1 LIQGRIFAHYGV
13 SGIMCQLFPEKSA
26 ITYGDE
32 MKFASRIEKVPPY
45 LFVGISRKIA
55 EKRAQGIDVIS
66 FGIGDPDIPTPEN
79 VVEKLRET
87 ALDSPNHRYPET
99 DGLPEFRQAVAD
111 WYQRRFGISVH
122 PDKETLPL
130 IGAKEG
136 IGHAALC
143 FIEPG
148 DIALVPDPGYPVYS
162 VGTWFAGGECHW
174 MPLLEENGW
183 MPDLDAIPDDVADKA
198 RVIWLNYPNNP
209 TGAIADAGYFAKV
222 VDFAK
227 AHDIAVMH
235 DASYSEV
242 AFDGYRPISFLE
254 TPGAI
259 DVGVE
264 FHSLS
269 KSYNMTGWRLG
280 MAVGNEDIISALM
293 VIKSNLDSGVPNA
306 IQYMG
311 MEAMEM
317 SQDAI
322 DERNAIYEHRRDRV
336 VQTLRDI
343 GLDAIPPKASLYVWT
358 RIPEG
363 FTSAEFTALLLDEA
377 DIVVTPGNGY
387 GEYGEGYIRLSLTI
401 NDEDMEKGLAR
412 LSEWQIPSKD

>member
-1 LIQGRIFAHYGV
+1 
-13 SGIMCQLFPEKSA
+13 
-26 ITYGDE
+26 
-32 MKFASRIEKVPPY
+32 MKFASRIDRVPPY

-183 MPDLDAIPDDVADKA
+183 MPDLDAIPEDVANKA
-198 RVIWLNYPNNP
+198 KVIWLNYPNNP

-222 VDFAK
+222 VEFAK

-254 TPGAI
+254 TAGAI

-363 FTSAEFTALLLDEA
+363 FTSAELTALLLDET

>member
-1 LIQGRIFAHYGV
+1 
-13 SGIMCQLFPEKSA
+13 
-26 ITYGDE
+26 

-183 MPDLDAIPDDVADKA
+183 MPDLDAIPGDVADKA
-198 RVIWLNYPNNP
+198 TVMWLNYPNNP
-209 TGAIADAGYFAKV
+209 TGAIADADYFAKV
-222 VDFAK
+222 VEFAK

-311 MEAMEM
+311 MEAMEL

>member
-1 LIQGRIFAHYGV
+1 
-13 SGIMCQLFPEKSA
+13 
-26 ITYGDE
+26 

-198 RVIWLNYPNNP
+198 KVIWLNYPNNP
-209 TGAIADAGYFAKV
+209 TGAIADADYFAKV
-222 VDFAK
+222 VEFAK

-311 MEAMEM
+311 MEAMEL

-336 VQTLRDI
+336 VQTLREI

>member
-1 LIQGRIFAHYGV
+1 
-13 SGIMCQLFPEKSA
+13 
-26 ITYGDE
+26 

-66 FGIGDPDIPTPEN
+66 FGIGDPDIPTPDN
-79 VVEKLRET
+79 VIEKLRQT
-87 ALDSPNHRYPET
+87 ALDGPNHRYPET

-198 RVIWLNYPNNP
+198 TVMWLNYPNNP
-209 TGAIADAGYFAKV
+209 TGAIADADYFAKV
-222 VDFAK
+222 VEFAK

-311 MEAMEM
+311 MEAMEL

>member
-1 LIQGRIFAHYGV
+1 
-13 SGIMCQLFPEKSA
+13 
-26 ITYGDE
+26 

-198 RVIWLNYPNNP
+198 TVMWLNYPNNP

-222 VDFAK
+222 VEFAK
-227 AHDIAVMH
+227 MHDIAVMH

-259 DVGVE
+259 EVGVE

-280 MAVGNEDIISALM
+280 MVVGNEDIISALM

-336 VQTLRDI
+336 VQTLREI
-343 GLDAIPPKASLYVWT
+343 GLDSIPPKASLYVWT

-412 LSEWQIPSKD
+412 LSEWKIPSKD

>member
-1 LIQGRIFAHYGV
+1 
-13 SGIMCQLFPEKSA
+13 
-26 ITYGDE
+26 
-32 MKFASRIEKVPPY
+32 MKFASRIDKVPPY
-45 LFVGISRKIA
+45 LFVEISRKIA
-55 EKRAQGIDVIS
+55 AKREQGIDVIS
-66 FGIGDPDIPTPEN
+66 FGIGDPDIPTPDN
-79 VVEKLRET
+79 VIEKLRET
-87 ALDSPNHRYPET
+87 ALDGPNHRYPET

-122 PDKETLPL
+122 PDRETLPL

-198 RVIWLNYPNNP
+198 KVIWLNYPTNP
-209 TGAIADAGYFAKV
+209 TGAIAEAGYFTKV
-222 VDFAK
+222 VQFAK

-242 AFDGYRPISFLE
+242 AFDGYRPASFLE

-311 MEAMEM
+311 MEAMEL

-322 DERNAIYEHRRDRV
+322 DERNAIYERRRDRV
-336 VQTLRDI
+336 VRTLQDI

-363 FTSAEFTALLLDEA
+363 FTSAEFTALLLDEV

-387 GEYGEGYIRLSLTI
+387 GQYGEGYIRLSLTI
-401 NDEDMEKGLAR
+401 DDEDMEKGLAK
-412 LSEWQIPSKD
+412 LSEWRIPERG

>member
-1 LIQGRIFAHYGV
+1 
-13 SGIMCQLFPEKSA
+13 
-26 ITYGDE
+26 
-32 MKFASRIEKVPPY
+32 MKFASRIERVPPY

-198 RVIWLNYPNNP
+198 TVMWLNYPNNP
-209 TGAIADAGYFAKV
+209 TGAIADADYFAKV
-222 VDFAK
+222 VEFAK

-311 MEAMEM
+311 MEAMEL

>member
-1 LIQGRIFAHYGV
+1 
-13 SGIMCQLFPEKSA
+13 
-26 ITYGDE
+26 

-66 FGIGDPDIPTPEN
+66 FGIGDPDIPTPDN
-79 VVEKLRET
+79 VVAKLRET

-198 RVIWLNYPNNP
+198 KVIWLNYPNNP
-209 TGAIADAGYFAKV
+209 TGAIADADYFAKV
-222 VDFAK
+222 VEFAN

-280 MAVGNEDIISALM
+280 MVVGNEDIISALM

-311 MEAMEM
+311 MEAMEL
-317 SQDAI
+317 SQNAI

-401 NDEDMEKGLAR
+401 NDEDMEKGLSR
-412 LSEWQIPSKD
+412 LSEWQIPSRG

>member
-1 LIQGRIFAHYGV
+1 
-13 SGIMCQLFPEKSA
+13 
-26 ITYGDE
+26 

-45 LFVGISRKIA
+45 LFVEISRKIA
-55 EKRAQGIDVIS
+55 AKREQGIDVIS
-66 FGIGDPDIPTPEN
+66 FGIGDPDIPTPDN
-79 VVEKLRET
+79 VIEKLRET
-87 ALDSPNHRYPET
+87 ALDGPNHRYPET

-209 TGAIADAGYFAKV
+209 TGAIAEAGYFEKV
-222 VDFAK
+222 VEFAK
-227 AHDIAVMH
+227 EHNIAVMH

-242 AFDGYRPISFLE
+242 AFDGYRPVSFLE

-311 MEAMEM
+311 MEAMEL
-317 SQDAI
+317 SQEAI
-322 DERNAIYEHRRDRV
+322 DERNAIYERRRDRV
-336 VQTLRDI
+336 VQTLQEI

-401 NDEDMEKGLAR
+401 NDEDMEKGLAK
-412 LSEWQIPSKD
+412 LSEWRIPSKG

>member
-1 LIQGRIFAHYGV
+1 
-13 SGIMCQLFPEKSA
+13 MN
-26 ITYGDE
+26 
-32 MKFASRIEKVPPY
+32 FASRIDKVPPY
-45 LFVGISRKIA
+45 LFVEISRKIA
-55 EKRAQGIDVIS
+55 AKRAQGIDVIS
-66 FGIGDPDIPTPEN
+66 FGIGDPDIPTPDN
-79 VVEKLRET
+79 VIQKLRET
-87 ALDSPNHRYPET
+87 ALDGPNHRYPET

-111 WYQRRFGISVH
+111 WYQSRFGISVH

-143 FIEPG
+143 FIDPG

-198 RVIWLNYPNNP
+198 KVIWLNYPNNP
-209 TGAIADAGYFAKV
+209 TGAIADADYFGKV
-222 VDFAK
+222 VEFAK

-242 AFDGYRPISFLE
+242 AFDGYHPISFLE
-254 TPGAI
+254 TPGAM

-280 MAVGNEDIISALM
+280 MAVGNEEIISALM

-311 MEAMEM
+311 MEAMQL
-317 SQDAI
+317 SQKAI
-322 DERNAIYEHRRDRV
+322 DERNAIYERRRDRV

-387 GEYGEGYIRLSLTI
+387 GQYGEGYIRLSLTI
-401 NDEDMEKGLAR
+401 DDADMEKGLEKLA
-412 LSEWQIPSKD
+412 EWQIPSKG

>member
-1 LIQGRIFAHYGV
+1 
-13 SGIMCQLFPEKSA
+13 
-26 ITYGDE
+26 
-32 MKFASRIEKVPPY
+32 MKFASRMDRVPPY
-45 LFVGISRKIA
+45 LFVEISRKIA
-55 EKRAQGIDVIS
+55 EKKAQGIDVIS
-66 FGIGDPDIPTPEN
+66 FGIGDPDIPTPAS
-79 VVEKLRET
+79 VVDRLRDT
-87 ALDSPNHRYPET
+87 ALDTPNHRYPET

-111 WYQRRFGISVH
+111 WYQCRFGISVR
-122 PDKETLPL
+122 PDEETLPL

-183 MPDLDAIPDDVADKA
+183 LPDLDAIPEDAARKA
-198 RVIWLNYPNNP
+198 KVIWLNYPNNP
-209 TGAIADAGYFAKV
+209 TGAIADGDYFAKV
-222 VDFAK
+222 VEFAK
-227 AHDIAVMH
+227 AYDIAVLH

-242 AFDGYRPISFLE
+242 AFDGYRPVSFLE
-254 TPGAI
+254 TPGAM

-280 MAVGNEDIISALM
+280 MAVGNADIISALM
-293 VIKSNLDSGVPNA
+293 VVKSNLDSGVPNA

-311 MEAMEM
+311 IEAMAL
-317 SQDAI
+317 SQDDI
-322 DERNAIYEHRRDRV
+322 DARNRVYERRRDRV
-336 VQTLRDI
+336 AQTLQAI

-358 RIPEG
+358 RIPQG
-363 FTSAEFTALLLDEA
+363 FSSAEFTAKLLEEA

-387 GEYGEGYIRLSLTI
+387 GQYGEGYIRLSLTI
-401 NDEDMEKGLAR
+401 GDDDMERGLER
-412 LSEWQIPSKD
+412 LADISI

>member
-1 LIQGRIFAHYGV
+1 
-13 SGIMCQLFPEKSA
+13 
-26 ITYGDE
+26 

-198 RVIWLNYPNNP
+198 TVMWLNYPNNP
-209 TGAIADAGYFAKV
+209 TGAIADADYFAKV
-222 VDFAK
+222 VEFAK

-254 TPGAI
+254 TQGAI

-412 LSEWQIPSKD
+412 LSEWQIPSRG

>member
-1 LIQGRIFAHYGV
+1 
-13 SGIMCQLFPEKSA
+13 
-26 ITYGDE
+26 

-198 RVIWLNYPNNP
+198 TVMWLNYPNNP

-222 VDFAK
+222 VEFAK

-311 MEAMEM
+311 MEAMEL
-317 SQDAI
+317 SQNAI

-412 LSEWQIPSKD
+412 LSEWQIPSRG

>member
-1 LIQGRIFAHYGV
+1 
-13 SGIMCQLFPEKSA
+13 
-26 ITYGDE
+26 

-66 FGIGDPDIPTPEN
+66 FGIGDPDIPTPQN
-79 VVEKLRET
+79 VVDKLRET

-222 VDFAK
+222 VEFAK
-227 AHDIAVMH
+227 AHDIAVLH

-242 AFDGYRPISFLE
+242 AFDGYRPISFME

>member
-1 LIQGRIFAHYGV
+1 
-13 SGIMCQLFPEKSA
+13 
-26 ITYGDE
+26 

-198 RVIWLNYPNNP
+198 TVMWLNYPNNP

-222 VDFAK
+222 VEFAN

-293 VIKSNLDSGVPNA
+293 VIKSNIDSGVPNA

-311 MEAMEM
+311 MEAMEL
-317 SQDAI
+317 SQEAI

-412 LSEWQIPSKD
+412 LSEWQIPSKG

>member
-1 LIQGRIFAHYGV
+1 
-13 SGIMCQLFPEKSA
+13 
-26 ITYGDE
+26 

-198 RVIWLNYPNNP
+198 TVMWLNYPNNP
-209 TGAIADAGYFAKV
+209 TGAIADADYFAKV
-222 VDFAK
+222 VEFAK

-311 MEAMEM
+311 MEAMEL
-317 SQDAI
+317 SQNAI

-336 VQTLRDI
+336 VQTLREI
-343 GLDAIPPKASLYVWT
+343 GLDSIPPKASLYVWT

>member
-1 LIQGRIFAHYGV
+1 
-13 SGIMCQLFPEKSA
+13 
-26 ITYGDE
+26 

-183 MPDLDAIPDDVADKA
+183 MPDLDAISDDVADKA
-198 RVIWLNYPNNP
+198 KVIWLNYPNNP

-311 MEAMEM
+311 MEAMEL
-317 SQDAI
+317 SQNAI

-412 LSEWQIPSKD
+412 LSDWQIPSKD

>member
-1 LIQGRIFAHYGV
+1 
-13 SGIMCQLFPEKSA
+13 
-26 ITYGDE
+26 

-66 FGIGDPDIPTPEN
+66 FGIGDPDIPTPDN
-79 VVEKLRET
+79 VIEKLRET
-87 ALDSPNHRYPET
+87 ALDGPNHRYPET

-198 RVIWLNYPNNP
+198 TVMWLNYPNNP

-222 VDFAK
+222 VEFAK

>member
-1 LIQGRIFAHYGV
+1 
-13 SGIMCQLFPEKSA
+13 
-26 ITYGDE
+26 

-198 RVIWLNYPNNP
+198 TVMWLNYPNNP
-209 TGAIADAGYFAKV
+209 TGAIADADYFAKV
-222 VDFAK
+222 VEFAK

-242 AFDGYRPISFLE
+242 AFDGYSPISFLE
-254 TPGAI
+254 TQGAI

-412 LSEWQIPSKD
+412 LSEWQIPSRG

>member
-1 LIQGRIFAHYGV
+1 
-13 SGIMCQLFPEKSA
+13 
-26 ITYGDE
+26 
-32 MKFASRIEKVPPY
+32 MKFASRIDRVPPY

-79 VVEKLRET
+79 VVAKLRET

-317 SQDAI
+317 SQEAI